1 MFRKNSLGVSV
12 LVLALVLTASAPV
25 FAKIPPHGLIQ
36 GQEPGFAG
44 FPSFELNRLAGELR
58 KHGLRVRLPDTVLLG
73 TPLQAGEYTISWES
87 HRATATVTVSRKN
100 DVLATVEGKLV
111 ERGKKHNRDAI
122 LLGTNADGKKTIRE
136 IHLSGSS
143 QAIVFYE

>member
-1 MFRKNSLGVSV
+1 MFGKNFLGVSV
-12 LVLALVLTASAPV
+12 LVLALALSASAPA
-25 FAKIPPHGLIQ
+25 FAKIPPRSLTQ
-36 GQEPGFAG
+36 PQERGFASFDG
-44 FPSFELNRLAGELR
+44 FARDRLASELR
-58 KHGLRVRLPDTVLLG
+58 TNGLRVRLPDTVLLG

-111 ERGKKHNRDAI
+111 ERGKRHERNAI
-122 LLGTNADGKKTIRE
+122 LLGTSADGKSIIRE
-136 IHLSGSS
+136 IRLSGSS